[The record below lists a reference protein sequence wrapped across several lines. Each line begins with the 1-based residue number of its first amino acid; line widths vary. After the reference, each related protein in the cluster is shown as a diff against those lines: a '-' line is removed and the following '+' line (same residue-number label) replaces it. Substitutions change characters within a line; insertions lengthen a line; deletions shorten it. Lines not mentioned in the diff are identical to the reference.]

1 MSECILL
8 LCSAPESLG
17 GQRLMVSL
25 VFLGRIKISP
35 ALLACLFSFGDTMDL
50 PGWRRTQKLITSKS
64 NLKTETVRKK
74 KESAVK
80 WKTQSE

>member
-1 MSECILL
+1 MSEYILL

-25 VFLGRIKISP
+25 VFLGRIKIT
-35 ALLACLFSFGDTMDL
+35 LLASLFSFRDLMDL
-50 PGWRRTQKLITSKS
+50 PGWRRTWKLITSRS
-64 NLKTETVRKK
+64 DLKTETVRKK

-80 WKTQSE
+80 